1 MKKIQLRC
9 CQSSGAPPEPSA
21 KKIPSKLRSI
31 SSIVS
36 AASMI
41 GPITSI
47 SQEPIAAA
55 QEKTGSRRQAMPG
68 ARILRS
74 VVVRSIAIRTK
85 PSVARPVAE
94 VQASTPSLARKASS
108 ESGGS
113 GLIPAS
119 EGVKRKPE

>member
-1 MKKIQLRC
+1 M
-9 CQSSGAPPEPSA
+9 
-21 KKIPSKLRSI
+21 PSKLRSI

-36 AASMI
+36 AARNT

-47 SQEPIAAA
+47 SQEPVAAA
-55 QEKTGSRRQAMPG
+55 QVKTGSRRQAIPG
-68 ARILRS
+68 ARMRRI
-74 VVVRSIAIRTK
+74 VVVRSIEISTK

-94 VQASTPSLARKASS
+94 VQASTPSLLRKLSS

-113 GLIPAS
+113 GLMPAS